1 MSKVS
6 ALYHIVFCTK
16 YREMTLT
23 DSYLEDVYRF
33 IWSEVKK
40 QKCIL
45 LRIGGIA
52 NHVHMLVELNPTTA
66 LAAFMRAIKS
76 DSSGWLRRDA
86 RFPLFCGWAGEY
98 FACTISP
105 RQKQVVIEY
114 INGQQQHHYGRPVE
128 MELSEMYRIAG
139 LEYDERDMKE

>member
-40 QKCIL
+40 QKCTL

-66 LAAFMRAIKS
+66 LASFMRAIKS
-76 DSSGWLRRDA
+76 DSSG
-86 RFPLFCGWAGEY
+86 
-98 FACTISP
+98 
-105 RQKQVVIEY
+105 
-114 INGQQQHHYGRPVE
+114 
-128 MELSEMYRIAG
+128 
-139 LEYDERDMKE
+139 